1 MRQIGE
7 ALSGQRNV
15 KQLLLNYVAVE
26 RELIEGGGELDG
38 GRLKELNGKKFR
50 MEESIGRELY
60 LLR

>member
-1 MRQIGE
+1 M
-7 ALSGQRNV
+7 
-15 KQLLLNYVAVE
+15 AVE